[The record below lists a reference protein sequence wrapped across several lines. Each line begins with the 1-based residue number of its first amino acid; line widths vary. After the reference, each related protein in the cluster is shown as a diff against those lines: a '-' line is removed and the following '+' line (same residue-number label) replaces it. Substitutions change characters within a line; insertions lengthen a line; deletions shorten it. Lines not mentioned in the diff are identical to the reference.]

1 LGARPVL
8 LEDVIDPV
16 QTDKASKDQIDSHR
30 KAHDPGASSRRN
42 TTATTEAIRRGLG
55 CGKVHPELTADSDA
69 WAGAKVDVGHV
80 AARRPPPQG
89 AIATAPGATPRIC
102 RPATSCDG
110 RL

>member
-80 AARRPPPQG
+80 AARRPPQG